1 MRIERVQAKQ
11 GHPVP
16 KRAGYAQGPFPPELL
31 RSPEVITDYEPQ
43 SDGGGPPIPDEG
55 TAQNG
60 FKAFRWFKC
69 KDCDWVLREDEL
81 NKHECLP
88 WQEDEEYDDDDE

>member
-16 KRAGYAQGPFPPELL
+16 RRAGYAQGPFPPELL
-31 RSPEVITDYEPQ
+31 APPEVIVDYVPQ
-43 SDGGGPPIPDEG
+43 PDGGGPAIPDEG

-60 FKAFRWFKC
+60 FKAFRWFRC
-69 KDCDWVLREDEL
+69 KECNWVLREDEL
-81 NKHECLP
+81 KGHVC
-88 WQEDEEYDDDDE
+88 EYDDDDDDEYDED